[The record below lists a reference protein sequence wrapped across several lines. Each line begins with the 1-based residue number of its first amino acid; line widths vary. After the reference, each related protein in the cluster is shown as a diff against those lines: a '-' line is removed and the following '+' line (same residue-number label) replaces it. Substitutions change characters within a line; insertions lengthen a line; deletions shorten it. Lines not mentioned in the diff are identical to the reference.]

1 LSRVRRA
8 ETCVPSRAPGERGG
22 KTLNLAWGL
31 AALAAAG
38 LLFHAAWRAWRRGRP
53 EVAAAAIVAAGLVLR
68 MYAGCDLFLHTW
80 DERYHALVAKHLI
93 QHPLLPTLYDR
104 PLLPYDYRDWRANHV
119 WLHKPPL
126 ALWMMAGSMRLLG
139 VDEIA
144 MRLPSLM
151 LSALAILLTYV
162 IGAHF
167 GGRRVG
173 LLAAAFHAV
182 NGYLLQLPGG
192 RVAVDHVDN
201 ALVFFVELAIVLAV
215 LQARLGNGSRR
226 PEPRP
231 AALPAAGAMTASPP
245 QPPAR
250 ADAGRRFEPWKE
262 GPAQLASRAVA
273 HGPGVANPPQP
284 AAAPA
289 NATVWPARATRAMR
303 ALAPVAIGTATGLAV
318 LSKSL
323 PGLLPIPVW
332 LGMQWARRR
341 PAGRTVAGLLVI
353 AASCAAVA
361 LPWQLYVW
369 RAFPL
374 EARWESAYS
383 LHHLRVPIEGLGGS
397 PLYHLLKMPRFFGEL
412 IWLPVAWFLAG
423 MALAVWRWLQVR
435 RRPAQADTL
444 VGAEVARVVV
454 PASATKP
461 MPLGGAYR
469 DLPASLETPDVPAGR
484 RQSPPLG
491 AAAGT
496 GQGWRDLPALATW
509 LLLPYLAFSF
519 AATKLGGYVMV
530 AAPALFIVEASFW
543 LWLWDRRPGRG
554 KRPGASW
561 QPAST
566 PEAPPGPRRGAGA
579 AAVQAL
585 HWTLLVL
592 LPLLPLRYTVE
603 RMKIRPG
610 YDRNPAWARALRE
623 LPARLGPGPPV
634 VLFHLDRPL
643 EAMFYTPYVA
653 YEGLPTAAQAQ
664 RLAGAGYRVVILD
677 AASVSPDMR
686 RLPGVELRREA
697 IPLSP
702 LDDGTGFRLLRVDD
716 SDSPLTGTTSPP

>member
-1 LSRVRRA
+1 M
-8 ETCVPSRAPGERGG
+8 
-22 KTLNLAWGL
+22 
-31 AALAAAG
+31 
-38 LLFHAAWRAWRRGRP
+38 
-53 EVAAAAIVAAGLVLR
+53 AAGLVLR

-104 PLLPYDYRDWRANHV
+104 PLLPYDYRDWRSNHV

-162 IGAHF
+162 AGAHF
-167 GGRRVG
+167 AGRRVG
-173 LLAAAFHAV
+173 LLAAGFHAI

-201 ALVFFVELAIVLAV
+201 ALVFFAELAIVLAV
-215 LQARLGNGSRR
+215 MEARLVDRQRALSLGGAVAACRADRTSRAVGSG
-226 PEPRP
+226 P
-231 AALPAAGAMTASPP
+231 AATPGAGAMAASPP
-245 QPPAR
+245 PA
-250 ADAGRRFEPWKE
+250 AQGP
-262 GPAQLASRAVA
+262 GPAS
-273 HGPGVANPPQP
+273 PPP
-284 AAAPA
+284 SAAPAPA
-289 NATVWPARATRAMR
+289 NAAAWPALAIRTRAV
-303 ALAPVAIGTATGLAV
+303 LAPIATGLAV

-323 PGLLPIPVW
+323 PGLLPIPIW
-332 LGMQWARRR
+332 LAMQWGRRR
-341 PAGRTVAGLLVI
+341 PAGRSAAGLLAI

-361 LPWQLYVW
+361 LPWQLYVS
-369 RAFPL
+369 REFPL

-412 IWLPVAWFLAG
+412 IWLPLAWFLAG
-423 MALAVWRWLQVR
+423 VTLAAWRWLQAR
-435 RRPAQADTL
+435 RRPAPAAPALDAELAAAMPAGTDAAML
-444 VGAEVARVVV
+444 HGAGRRGIL
-454 PASATKP
+454 
-461 MPLGGAYR
+461 PLLA
-469 DLPASLETPDVPAGR
+469 AAEAPAGR
-484 RQSPPLG
+484 RQGSAPGVAVG
-491 AAAGT
+491 AGWA
-496 GQGWRDLPALATW
+496 WRDLPALAIW
-509 LLLPYLAFSF
+509 LLLPYVAFSF

-543 LWLWDRRPGRG
+543 LWLWDRRPGRRESPG
-554 KRPGASW
+554 TSWPAPSAPAAPSGLRRRP
-561 QPAST
+561 
-566 PEAPPGPRRGAGA
+566 A
-579 AAVQAL
+579 AAAL
-585 HWTLLVL
+585 RMLHRAILVL

-677 AASVSPDMR
+677 ATSVSPDMR

-702 LDDGTGFRLLRVDD
+702 LDDGTGFRLLRVDG
-716 SDSPLTGTTSPP
+716 SDSPLTGTTAPP

>member
-1 LSRVRRA
+1 
-8 ETCVPSRAPGERGG
+8 
-22 KTLNLAWGL
+22 LNLVWGL

-38 LLFHAAWRAWRRGRP
+38 LLLYSAWRAWRRGRP
-53 EVAAAAIVAAGLVLR
+53 EAAAAAIVAAGLVLR

-93 QHPLLPTLYDR
+93 QHPLVPTLYDQ
-104 PLLPYDYRDWRANHV
+104 PVLPYDYRDWRSNHV

-126 ALWMMAGSMRLLG
+126 ALWMMAASMRLLG
-139 VDEIA
+139 ADEIA

-151 LSALAILLTYV
+151 LSALAIFLTYV

-173 LLAAAFHAV
+173 LLAAGFHAV

-201 ALVFFVELAIVLAV
+201 ALVFFVELAIFLAV
-215 LQARLGNGSRR
+215 VEARFLDR
-226 PEPRP
+226 PRP
-231 AALPAAGAMTASPP
+231 AGPTGPTAELPAEER
-245 QPPAR
+245 PAVPVIR
-250 ADAGRRFEPWKE
+250 VMP
-262 GPAQLASRAVA
+262 V
-273 HGPGVANPPQP
+273 
-284 AAAPA
+284 
-289 NATVWPARATRAMR
+289 
-303 ALAPVAIGTATGLAV
+303 LAPVAIGAATGLAV

-323 PGLLPIPVW
+323 PGLLPIPIW
-332 LGMQWARRR
+332 LAIQWGRRR
-341 PAGRTVAGLLVI
+341 TAGRIAAGLLAI

-361 LPWQLYVW
+361 LPWQLYVS
-369 RAFPL
+369 REFPL

-412 IWLPVAWFLAG
+412 IWLAVGWFLVTL
-423 MALAVWRWLQVR
+423 ALPRWRGAYLR
-435 RRPAQADTL
+435 RREGL
-444 VGAEVARVVV
+444 AEP
-454 PASATKP
+454 PASGAP
-461 MPLGGAYR
+461 EPLSEQGAPDKAKSGTR
-469 DLPASLETPDVPAGR
+469 QVQIPFELPARES
-484 RQSPPLG
+484 RQRLPQAG
-491 AAAGT
+491 AAGDGREAPGL
-496 GQGWRDLPALATW
+496 LPLATW

-543 LWLWDRRPGRG
+543 LWLWDRRPRRRD
-554 KRPGASW
+554 RP
-561 QPAST
+561 PDT
-566 PEAPPGPRRGAGA
+566 APPRPRQRVTVGALR
-579 AAVQAL
+579 AL
-585 HWTLLVL
+585 HWAVLVL
-592 LPLLPLRYTVE
+592 LPVLPLRYTVE

-653 YEGLPTAAQAQ
+653 YEGLPTPAQAQ
-664 RLAGAGYRVVILD
+664 RLAAAGYRVVVLG
-677 AASVSPDMR
+677 AASVAPEMR

-702 LDDGTGFRLLRVDD
+702 LDDGTGFRLLRVDG